1 MTSLP
6 APDFPR
12 YIVVEGPIG
21 VGKTTLVERLAAR
34 FQARTVLEIF
44 EENPFLANF
53 YQDRKRYAFQTEMFF
68 LLSRYRQ
75 QEEFSQTE
83 LFSQLHVSD
92 YLFVKCRLFAS
103 LTLSDHELALYDRM
117 YTILTTQ
124 VPRPDLVL
132 HLHAPLDVLLERISQ
147 RGRPYEQR
155 MDPDYLDRLR
165 ALYHNFFLHYDETA
179 LMQLDTSQVNFAHD
193 DEAIDDL
200 IESIRRSWRSPKKA
214 SRRASEDASSQSA
227 PSLARS

>member
-1 MTSLP
+1 MPLIP
-6 APDFPR
+6 ADFPR

-34 FQARTVLEIF
+34 FNARTVLEIF

-53 YQDRKRYAFQTEMFF
+53 YQDQQRYAFQTEMFF

-75 QEEFSQTE
+75 QEEFSQTD
-83 LFSQLHVSD
+83 LFSQLHISD

-117 YTILTTQ
+117 YNILTTQ
-124 VPRPDLVL
+124 IPQPDLVL
-132 HLHAPLDVLLERISQ
+132 HLHAPLDTLLGRISH

-165 ALYHNFFLHYDETA
+165 NLYHNFFMHYEDTNLLEV
-179 LMQLDTSQVNFAHD
+179 DTSDVNFAQS
-193 DEAIDDL
+193 DEAIDNLIDL
-200 IESIRRSWRSPKKA
+200 IQERWTRSQR
-214 SRRASEDASSQSA
+214 QT
-227 PSLARS
+227 LA